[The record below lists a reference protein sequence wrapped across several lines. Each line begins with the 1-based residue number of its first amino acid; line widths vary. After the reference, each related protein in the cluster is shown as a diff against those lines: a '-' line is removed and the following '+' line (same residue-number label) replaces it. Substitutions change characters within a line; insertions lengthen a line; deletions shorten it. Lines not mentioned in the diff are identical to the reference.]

1 MEETRIDLRMENK
14 ERNEQIKRTSD
25 TLFKLNHTH
34 PLTDEYDKLVK
45 ELFTGGLGEN
55 SNVATPLYV
64 IIADNVHIG
73 NNVSINPYFKCMS
86 AGNVYIEDDVKIA
99 MNVSVIT
106 NNHDFYDRDV
116 LTVKDVRIKKNAWIG
131 AGAIILP
138 DVTIGENAIVGAGSV
153 VTKDVAPNSV
163 VAGNPARVIKQLEPD
178 EFNQR
183 LNHSRNATA
192 TY

>member
-1 MEETRIDLRMENK
+1 MEETRIDLK
-14 ERNEQIKRTSD
+14 IPDSKRNEQIKRTSD
-25 TLFKLNHTH
+25 MLFKLNHTQ
-34 PLTDEYDKLVK
+34 PLTDEYNKLVK
-45 ELFTGGLGEN
+45 ELFVGGLGDN

-116 LTVKDVRIKKNAWIG
+116 LTVQDVRIKKNVWIG

-138 DVTIGENAIVGAGSV
+138 GVTIGENAIVGAGSV
-153 VTKDVAPNSV
+153 VTKDVAPNTV
-163 VAGNPARVIKQLEPD
+163 VAGNPARFIKQLDPEK
-178 EFNQR
+178 FN
-183 LNHSRNATA
+183 
-192 TY
+192 